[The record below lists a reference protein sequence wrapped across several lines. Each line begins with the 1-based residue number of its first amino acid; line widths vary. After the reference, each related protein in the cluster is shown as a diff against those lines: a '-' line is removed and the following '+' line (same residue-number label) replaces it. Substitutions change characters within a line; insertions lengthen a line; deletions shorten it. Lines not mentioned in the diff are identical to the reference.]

1 MDHSWPHDGGRVT
14 TLQLDR
20 PGRTRVAQLRHT
32 TPGRLQLTLLAL
44 LALGLLTG
52 LLVFVTAD
60 QTRTGTDDLGERAQP
75 LLVEAETIYSSL
87 ADADTTAAQA
97 FLAGGLEPAELT
109 RQYEDDL
116 TRVNTALTAAARRAP
131 AGSVPAETVRG
142 LSTGVTRY
150 AALVAA
156 ARANNRQGLPVGSAY
171 LSQASALNRDSLQP
185 QAQTLFRIAEQEM
198 DRGYGSAKSTVV
210 VVLYVLVLLGLIA
223 ALLHT
228 QVRLSR
234 TTKRTFNIPLVGA
247 TALSVLLGLISSGV
261 LIAQRSHLADADDE
275 GSTPVTLLAQARI
288 FALRERGDEAL
299 TLAARGGGAQ
309 YEQDFDTVS
318 QRLSGPH
325 GLLAVASASVDGDA
339 RSWVL
344 SAIEK
349 HDVYVGAHDE
359 VRKMDDG
366 GDHDGAV
373 KLAVGTDT
381 TATFRGLTDDVGHAL
396 DDRRNAF
403 DREIG
408 AAGRGL
414 GLLNVLGPLLALAA
428 CALVWLGIRPRLEEF
443 R

>member
-1 MDHSWPHDGGRVT
+1 MRTAHDGGRVT
-14 TLQLDR
+14 TVQLER
-20 PGRTRVAQLRHT
+20 PAITRVAQLRHT
-32 TPGRLQLTLLAL
+32 TPGRLQLILLSL

-52 LLVFVTAD
+52 LLGFVTAN
-60 QTRTGTDDLGERAQP
+60 QTRSGTDDLGGRAQP
-75 LLVEAETIYSSL
+75 LLLEAETIYSAL

-116 TRVNTALTAAARRAP
+116 TRVSTALTAAARRVPEGSEP
-131 AGSVPAETVRG
+131 AVTVRA

-171 LSQASALNRDSLQP
+171 LSTASQLNRETLQP
-185 QAQTLFRIAEQEM
+185 QAQALFRIAEREM
-198 DRGYGSAKSTVV
+198 DDGYGSAKATFL
-210 VVLYVLVLLGLIA
+210 VVLFVMALFGLGV
-223 ALLHT
+223 ALLYT
-228 QVRLSR
+228 QVHLSR
-234 TTKRTFNIPLVGA
+234 TTKRTFNVPLVCA
-247 TALSVLLGLISSGV
+247 TVLTALLGMISAGV
-261 LIAQRSHLADADDE
+261 LIAQRGHLAEADSE

-299 TLAARGGGAQ
+299 TLAARGSGAQ
-309 YEQDFDTVS
+309 YETDFDTVS

-325 GLLAVASASVDGDA
+325 GLLEVAAASVDGSA
-339 RSWVL
+339 ERSVR

-349 HDVYVGAHDE
+349 HDIYVGTHEE
-359 VRKMDDG
+359 VRKKDDG

-373 KLAVGTDT
+373 ELAIGADNS
-381 TATFRGLTDDVGHAL
+381 ATFRGMIDDIGRAIE
-396 DDRRNAF
+396 DRKNAF
-403 DREIG
+403 DRDID

-414 GLLNVLGPLLALAA
+414 GTLSVLGPLMALAV
-428 CALVWLGIRPRLEEF
+428 CALAVLGLRPRLEEY